1 MLAAVCH
8 HCSLSSRDVSGERQQ
23 VEETQKG
30 PGSRFTF
37 SQEQGLLGGEGPA
50 GSCRS
55 FWPCSCTGVLSPHR
69 SCCPW
74 DGDSTEDEDPERCA
88 SPAAFAPG
96 SSGSFLSR
104 MDDQNP

>member
-1 MLAAVCH
+1 M
-8 HCSLSSRDVSGERQQ
+8 
-23 VEETQKG
+23 EETQKG
-30 PGSRFTF
+30 PRPRFTF

-74 DGDSTEDEDPERCA
+74 DGDSTEGEDPEDPERCA

-104 MDDQNP
+104 MDDQSP